1 MAVRDWK
8 SVALQCAKNINSE
21 RKPLEQ
27 CILELETEMQS
38 LKDYSAIFKGNQ
50 FVLLNSLDVGT
61 YDILAMKEYYTRKF
75 MPGRR
80 ILLILDLDGSGD
92 LAACFRYDF
101 IDHIHDVLPRREFA
115 RMADKKNKFVFCKGR
130 PIACLH
136 VIDKPKDG
144 KQMGQWKV
152 TIAPDAEKHCVR
164 SQINDVLVEIGKMNE
179 LLTKI
184 PTIEDQRRSV
194 SQRWGAV
201 VDYKKAV
208 LLLRRRDRQ
217 SR

>member
-75 MPGRR
+75 IPGKR
-80 ILLILDLDGSGD
+80 ILLILDL
-92 LAACFRYDF
+92 
-101 IDHIHDVLPRREFA
+101 E
-115 RMADKKNKFVFCKGR
+115 KKRQAIKVKNTT
-130 PIACLH
+130 
-136 VIDKPKDG
+136 KD
-144 KQMGQWKV
+144 
-152 TIAPDAEKHCVR
+152 
-164 SQINDVLVEIGKMNE
+164 
-179 LLTKI
+179 
-184 PTIEDQRRSV
+184 
-194 SQRWGAV
+194 
-201 VDYKKAV
+201 
-208 LLLRRRDRQ
+208 
-217 SR
+217 